1 MGEQVNYMN
10 SVEKNFL
17 EMDAARARF
26 SGASRQVYMDV
37 ASRGLIMDS
46 AFDLAQRHIKERV
59 DGVVEKK
66 KYFALV
72 ESAREKLASLLSADS
87 AEVAITKN
95 VSEGLNIVA
104 GAMDWAQG
112 GEVIL
117 CSGIEHPN
125 NIYTW
130 RNLESRGVRV
140 IDLPH
145 DGGAFPTQT
154 ALAWLAKPCRGA
166 RVLTLSATSFKPGF
180 RAELQVLAE
189 ACDRVGAL
197 LVVDGAQSA
206 GVTHL
211 DVRST
216 PVGALALSTQKGLC
230 ALYGMGFL
238 YVRRDWANRMR
249 PQSLAR
255 FGVEISGQHEADY
268 DSGAIHFRD
277 AALRFDLGNY
287 NFLAAALVCESLDL
301 LLQYGTQRIDAH
313 VTGLARRL
321 VEGLAD
327 VGARVWRHPSL
338 TPSNIVCVD
347 LSGDAGRAVQVQQA
361 LKSRNVAVAVRA
373 GLLRY
378 SLHLYNSVGDVDKA
392 VEATGSALAAC

>member
-1 MGEQVNYMN
+1 MG
-10 SVEKNFL
+10 SVENHTI

-26 SGASRQVYMDV
+26 SGAVRQVYLDV
-37 ASRGLIMDS
+37 ASRGLMMDS
-46 AFDLAQRHIKERV
+46 ALDLAQRHIRERV
-59 DGVVEKK
+59 DGVVDKK
-66 KYFALV
+66 RYFALV
-72 ESAREKLASLLSADS
+72 ESARAKLARLFGADP

-104 GAMDWAQG
+104 GALDWSRG
-112 GEVIL
+112 GEVVL
-117 CSGIEHPN
+117 CTGVEHPN

-130 RNLESRGVRV
+130 RNLESRGGVQV
-140 IDLPH
+140 IDLPQ
-145 DGGAFPTQT
+145 DNGAFPTRA
-154 ALAWLAKPCRGA
+154 ALAWLEKPCKGE
-166 RVLTLSATSFKPGF
+166 RVVTLSATSFKPGF

-216 PVGALALSTQKGLC
+216 PIGVLALSTQKGLC

-238 YVRRDWANRMR
+238 YVRRDWAERMR

-255 FGVEISGQHEADY
+255 FGVDIAGQHEADY
-268 DSGAIHFRD
+268 DEGAIHFRE

-301 LLQYGTQRIDAH
+301 LLQYGTQRIDGH

-321 VEGLAD
+321 TQGLGDA
-327 VGARVWRHPSL
+327 GARVLSHPSL
-338 TPSNIVCVD
+338 APSNIVCVD
-347 LSGDAGRAVQVQQA
+347 FSGDAGRAARMQQE
-361 LKSRNVAVAVRA
+361 LKSRNVAVAVRG

-378 SLHLYNSVGDVDKA
+378 SLHLYNSAEDVDKA